1 LLVEHEL
8 MGRSI
13 LYIGRILAWADA
25 HLERTGKWP
34 ENSSGRIWETA
45 DEHWANIDQALRKG
59 LRGLRRGSSLP
70 RLLAQRRGKRNRKQ
84 LPKYT
89 LKRILE
95 WADGHYKRTGNW
107 PITLSGPI
115 AEAPGETWLAVD
127 VALRHGQR
135 GLLGGDS
142 LAQLLDARR
151 SVPNRVKRPPFSVG
165 QIMAWADAFRK
176 RTGNWPTVRSGV
188 ILGTDNETWNKIN
201 KALMEGKRGLRGG
214 SSLFKL
220 LARHRGVKRH
230 VRQPSV

>member
-34 ENSSGRIWETA
+34 ENSSGKVVEA
-45 DEHWANIDQALRKG
+45 PDERWVNIDQALRKG
-59 LRGLRRGSSLP
+59 LRGLRRGSSLA
-70 RLLAQRRGKRNRKQ
+70 RLLAERRGKRNRKQ

-95 WADGHYKRTGNW
+95 WADAHHKRTGKW

-127 VALRHGQR
+127 VALRNGQR
-135 GLLGGDS
+135 GLPGGNS

-151 SVPNRVKRPPFSVG
+151 GVPNRVKRPPLSVG
-165 QIMAWADAFRK
+165 QILAWADAFQK
-176 RTGNWPTVRSGV
+176 RTANWPTARSGV
-188 ILGTDNETWNKIN
+188 IPATDYETWNRIN
-201 KALMEGKRGLRGG
+201 RALMEGGRGLRGG
-214 SSLFKL
+214 TSLFKL